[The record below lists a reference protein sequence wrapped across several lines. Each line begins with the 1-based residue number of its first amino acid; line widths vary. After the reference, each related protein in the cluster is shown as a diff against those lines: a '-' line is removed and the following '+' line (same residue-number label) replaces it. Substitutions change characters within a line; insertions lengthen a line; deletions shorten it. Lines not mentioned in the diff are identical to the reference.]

1 MHFAVHINFVIIIII
16 TIITCLPAV
25 SSKQNKMSAESKRN
39 PDLCQHI
46 KNVLAMSTS
55 LEYVHQGSDKPA
67 AKLSMTPCFIAYTR
81 PHCVYAVQEIIM
93 SHVIKSGRKCW

>member
-1 MHFAVHINFVIIIII
+1 MLHLGEHSAKNHIKSTYAF
-16 TIITCLPAV
+16 CSAV